1 MLTQTAETF
10 RLENFEGPL
19 DLLWHLINRHELDIY
34 EIAIKEI
41 TEQYLARAKEA
52 ATLEIDQGAEFIS
65 IAASLLWY
73 KSKTLLP
80 KHEQQIDQTI
90 EEEIDPHFNIIHHL
104 LDYCR
109 FKHAA
114 KELSEREMQ
123 QGAFYPRG
131 IEGWDVKKPLGIE
144 HLTLDDLSVL
154 FQEILA
160 KAEPRRGT
168 IHEEEWKVSDKIAH
182 LKFRLLKEHKI
193 LFTEAFNPSMSRDEL
208 IVTFLALL
216 EMMKSGDAKV
226 ILEQKSKTISII
238 GTANG

>member
-1 MLTQTAETF
+1 MLTPTADTF

-19 DLLWHLINRHELDIY
+19 DLLWHLINRQEIDIY
-34 EIAIKEI
+34 EVAIKEI
-41 TEQYLARAKEA
+41 TQQYLEKVKEA
-52 ATLEIDQGAEFIS
+52 AIMEVDQGAEFIS
-65 IAASLLWY
+65 LAASLLWY

-80 KHEQQIDQTI
+80 KHEQQTDQNID
-90 EEEIDPHFNIIHHL
+90 EELDPHFDIIHHL
-104 LDYCR
+104 IDYCR

-114 KELSEREMQ
+114 KELTELEMQ

-131 IEGWDVKKPLGIE
+131 IEGGDVKKPLGIE
-144 HLTLDDLSVL
+144 HLSLDDLSAL

-168 IHEEEWKVSDKIAH
+168 IHEEEWKVSDKIIH
-182 LKFRLLKEHKI
+182 LKTLLLSKDQI
-193 LFTEAFNPSMSRDEL
+193 AFTAVFNPSMSRDEL

-226 ILEQKSKTISII
+226 IVEQKSKTISII